1 MITNERHAGE
11 EGVIRSDIAE
21 MIDRAAAMA
30 VYAHHAVNQ
39 AREQNGGD
47 GVAAVPPGLADR
59 LAEQTYT
66 DVLRYS
72 LDECTCACHQD
83 HEHDPN

>member
-30 VYAHHAVNQ
+30 VYAYNAVNQ
-39 AREQNGGD
+39 AREHNGETI
-47 GVAAVPPGLADR
+47 AVPQALVER

-72 LDECTCACHQD
+72 LDECACSCHQEQD
-83 HEHDPN
+83 HEAN